1 MSTLMPE
8 PNPSTDTSKPF
19 EKVLGYLNY
28 SSGKPDVAFLSN
40 LNVIGSTIEHAT
52 SWATLHAAL
61 SAKLAELK
69 QTSLAF
75 SDAAQAE
82 ALLQLVFDKVIP
94 GYRAFHVD
102 LFFHLENE
110 RFQNIFFLGRVF
122 EATLAQQGPWDEV
135 DRVVNGAIEQLND
148 FIGYRPLAVLEN
160 GRRMTPYEHE
170 RYRPLPIYVAGAG
183 PLTGPYQAL
192 ITEVIELLKVAPPT
206 VLATAHFDVTRMEEL
221 AVDVRAYDHDHP
233 MFKRTNYLFGEW
245 DPHHIDGKGYFR
257 RFIVRQII
265 LDALLAWIQTQ
276 SDQQEAIFDAA
287 SVLCG
292 TMLMAS
298 AISGDGPSCHDSTV
312 TLSSLLPKVARQ
324 RDEFYLKLMQSLQG
338 KRRKR
343 ITTESQAAQ
352 QPFGHVRQ
360 SLNLHLAHYGA
371 RQVQHRNL
379 AQCFARMGYAEAA
392 RAEAS
397 VIPCASA
404 RFSCEIQ
411 WRLTSATKLL
421 QQGQPTPA
429 NALLVEIEEHLHRG
443 IHCGAFVDPWNI
455 LGFAGNFPLFSSRED
470 SIPDQ
475 RVESL
480 LELMERI
487 FGVFTRTLTE
497 AAAQGENA
505 LVENLTSRFE
515 KLADYWDQFASYVID
530 DLPKVRGRESF
541 ESATMVATALAEWRA
556 AGEAA
561 GNISFWRKHVTQF
574 TSPKA
579 YACVVEALLQKGDYV
594 AAMALLVQWLSCAEE
609 IGLESGPYSIHALLI
624 DWMNRLTTDAGHKT
638 RRPVDWAAIR
648 RLFDFLEANA
658 GEFWDVP
665 QLDTFTIAP
674 QKRTKENDDWDE
686 GLEAGSDNERDD
698 DDDDL
703 FGAAYD
709 GIVFKDSA
717 EDGNDGALADGA
729 SAAGSTEFENLN
741 RQLEPRI
748 KFIMAL
754 AQLWQISAGALS
766 VEHVTKSGETP
777 NPLRPDQV
785 DALAGWWRRVR
796 QLERELVHLMEAIS
810 TYPIDVAT
818 GDHDGNVEYDI
829 QLQTKFYLLNT
840 IITAHINCRIAELG
854 LLCLLPQG
862 FEVTEVP
869 EDDRNLV
876 NFYRSV
882 MSQDIAEVRRLLGA
896 QFRRLSRKPL
906 LYVPFDNG
914 GAPKQILLARTV
926 QAELRFLLKQLPRLG
941 LFRETWHVVRLA
953 HRMERETRPSQM
965 AVTEFDRIFRTGL
978 RNTMECLLQSAE
990 HWQGGAF
997 SDDDL
1002 VTLMHDIL
1010 SHYSDQWLR
1019 HSQTMRLSSVEALRN
1034 EVLWLEIQ
1042 DFISRFGMDLF
1053 HPKSLTLGNVRVIL
1067 HNGIEWYLDQLR
1079 EQEDPL
1085 NPSKLLQ
1092 AIEDGEIDE
1101 GDVVEYI
1108 DVVFSAI
1115 VDKFD
1120 RFLEYNTTTTQSDYG
1135 DKFHVLLDFLRI
1147 EAAYDRQAWEKIPES
1162 IAHRALAASTR
1173 ERALRFWEEL
1183 LENES
1188 RDDAERHVEALR
1200 ELEHKYGVHLP
1211 TVADRLNERF
1221 LKPLAVN
1228 RMLTLVEPAMSNDP
1242 TASRRFA
1249 RLQEEIRA
1257 YMHDQTGSAIDI
1269 PQWLQDIEREVSRL
1283 EAPADYI
1290 KSPELELRLP
1300 ICLVTEKEVR
1310 DQLQSW
1316 GQSVTGSEKS
1326 SPGKGSGKRRRHEEP

>member
-1 MSTLMPE
+1 MSTQITG
-8 PNPSTDTSKPF
+8 PNSAADADKQF

-40 LNVIGSTIEHAT
+40 LNAIGAT
-52 SWATLHAAL
+52 VDHVADWSNLRTAIT
-61 SAKLAELK
+61 SKLEALK
-69 QTSLAF
+69 QTSAVF
-75 SDAAQAE
+75 KDAAQAD
-82 ALLQLVFDKVIP
+82 AVLKLVFDEVLP
-94 GYRAFHVD
+94 SYRTFHTD
-102 LFFHLENE
+102 LFFHLDDQP
-110 RFQNIFFLGRVF
+110 FQNVFFLGRVF
-122 EATLAQQGPWDEV
+122 EATLAQQGPWDET
-135 DRVVNGAIEQLND
+135 DRVVKGAIEHLND
-148 FIGYRPLAVLEN
+148 FLGYRPLAVLEN
-160 GRRMTPYEHE
+160 GRRMTPYDHE
-170 RYRPLPIYVAGAG
+170 RFRPLPIYIAGAG
-183 PLTGPYQAL
+183 ALAGQYQP
-192 ITEVIELLKVAPPT
+192 VINEAVELLRSAPVS
-206 VLATAHFDVTRMEEL
+206 VLSTAHYDFSRMDEL

-245 DPHHIDGKGYFR
+245 DPHHIDGKGYYR
-257 RFIVRQII
+257 RFVIRQII
-265 LDALLAWIQTQ
+265 LDALMGWIH
-276 SDQQEAIFDAA
+276 SAKDREEAIFDAA

-298 AISGDGPSCHDSTV
+298 AISGDGPNCHDSTI

-338 KRRKR
+338 KRHKR
-343 ITTESQAAQ
+343 ISTESKAAQ

-371 RQVQHRNL
+371 RQVQYRNL
-379 AQCFARMGYAEAA
+379 AQCYARMGYPEAA
-392 RAEAS
+392 RHEAE

-411 WRLTSATKLL
+411 WRLTSATKQLEAGKPKEASVLL
-421 QQGQPTPA
+421 S
-429 NALLVEIEEHLHRG
+429 EIEDHLHRA

-455 LGFAGNFPLFSSRED
+455 LGFAGNFPLFTARED
-470 SIPDQ
+470 SIPDH
-475 RVESL
+475 RVENL
-480 LELMERI
+480 LDLVERI
-487 FGVFTRTLTE
+487 FGVFTRSLTE

-505 LVENLTSRFE
+505 LVEELTLRFE

-530 DLPKVRGRESF
+530 DLPKVRGRESY

-561 GNISFWRKHVTQF
+561 GNITFWRKHVSQF
-574 TSPKA
+574 NSPKA
-579 YACVVEALLQKGDYV
+579 YACVVEALLAKGDYI
-594 AAMALLVQWLSCAEE
+594 AAMSLLVQWLSCAEE

-624 DWMNRLTTDAGHKT
+624 DWMNRLTTDKNDRT
-638 RRPVDWAAIR
+638 KLPVDWAAIR

-658 GEFWDVP
+658 GDYWEVP
-665 QLDTFTIAP
+665 QLEAFTDVAP
-674 QKRTKENDDWDE
+674 KKRKRSEDDWDISVGGE
-686 GLEAGSDNERDD
+686 DEEEEDD
-698 DDDDL
+698 EDDI

-717 EDGNDGALADGA
+717 EDGTDGALADGP
-729 SAAGSTEFENLN
+729 SPMGTTEFETLN

-748 KFIMAL
+748 KFTMAL
-754 AQLWQISAGALS
+754 AQLWQIAAGALG
-766 VEHVTKSGETP
+766 VEHLGKSDATSK
-777 NPLRPDQV
+777 PLSDEQV
-785 DALAGWWRRVR
+785 DALAGWWRRAR
-796 QLERELVHLMEAIS
+796 QLERELVTLLDAVYS
-810 TYPIDVAT
+810 YPIDMPS

-854 LLCLLPQG
+854 LLCLLPPA
-862 FEVTEVP
+862 FNATEVQ
-869 EDDRNLV
+869 EDDRQLV

-882 MSQDIAEVRRLLGA
+882 MAQDVAEVRRMLGS

-914 GAPKQILLARTV
+914 GAPKQILQARTV

-978 RNTMECLLQSAE
+978 RNTMDCLIESAE
-990 HWQGGAF
+990 HWQDGKF

-1034 EVLWLEIQ
+1034 DALWDEVCE
-1042 DFISRFGMDLF
+1042 FIKRYGLDLF

-1067 HNGIEWYLDQLR
+1067 HNGVEWYLNQLR
-1079 EQEDPL
+1079 EQDDPI
-1085 NPSKLLQ
+1085 NPNKMLL
-1092 AIEDGEIDE
+1092 AIEKGQIDE
-1101 GDVVEYI
+1101 EAVVEYI
-1108 DVVFSAI
+1108 EVVYSAI

-1147 EAAYDRQAWEKIPES
+1147 EAAYDRSAWERIPEG
-1162 IAHRALAASTR
+1162 IAHRSLAASHR
-1173 ERALRFWEEL
+1173 EGALKFWEDL
-1183 LENES
+1183 LEHDS
-1188 RDDAERHVEALR
+1188 RDEADSHVAQLQ
-1200 ELEHKYGVHLP
+1200 ELERRYGVHLP
-1211 TVADRLNERF
+1211 TIADRLNERF
-1221 LKPLAVN
+1221 MKPLAVN
-1228 RMLTLVEPAMSNDP
+1228 RMLTLVEPAMKGDTDAP
-1242 TASRRFA
+1242 RRFD
-1249 RLQEEIRA
+1249 RLQEEIAA
-1257 YMHDQTGSAIDI
+1257 YMRDQTGSAIDI
-1269 PQWLQDIEREVSRL
+1269 PQWLQDIEREISRL
-1283 EAPADYI
+1283 ETPADFI

-1300 ICLVTEKEVR
+1300 VVRVTEQEVR
-1310 DQLQSW
+1310 SQLDIW
-1316 GQSVTGSEKS
+1316 GQSVSGSEKS
-1326 SPGKGSGKRRRHEEP
+1326 GSGKNPRRRKSE

>member
-1 MSTLMPE
+1 MSTQMTGP
-8 PNPSTDTSKPF
+8 TSAADADKHF
-19 EKVLGYLNY
+19 EKLLGYLNY

-40 LNVIGSTIEHAT
+40 LNAIAATIEHAADW
-52 SWATLHAAL
+52 SKLRAAIN
-61 SAKLAELK
+61 AKLAALK
-69 QTSLAF
+69 QTSAVF
-75 SDAAQAE
+75 KDAAQAE
-82 ALLQLVFDKVIP
+82 AVIKLVFDDVLP
-94 GYRAFHVD
+94 GYRAFHAD
-102 LFFHLENE
+102 LFFHLEDAV
-110 RFQNIFFLGRVF
+110 FQNAFFLGRVF

-135 DRVVNGAIEQLND
+135 GRVVKGAIEQLND
-148 FIGYRPLAVLEN
+148 FLGYRPLAVLEN
-160 GRRMTPYEHE
+160 GRRMTPYSHE
-170 RYRPLPIYVAGAG
+170 RFRPLPIYIAGAG
-183 PLTGPYQAL
+183 ALCGTYQA
-192 ITEVIELLKVAPPT
+192 VINEAVDLLKSAPPS
-206 VLATAHFDVTRMEEL
+206 VLSTAHYDFTRMDEL

-245 DPHHIDGKGYFR
+245 DPHHIDGKGYYR
-257 RFIVRQII
+257 RFVIRQII
-265 LDALLAWIQTQ
+265 LDALMGWIHMAK
-276 SDQQEAIFDAA
+276 DRDEAIFDAA

-298 AISGDGPSCHDSTV
+298 AISGDGPTCHDSTV

-338 KRRKR
+338 KRHKR
-343 ITTESQAAQ
+343 ISAESKSAQ

-371 RQVQHRNL
+371 RQVQYRNL
-379 AQCFARMGYAEAA
+379 AQCYARMGYPEAA
-392 RAEAS
+392 RHEAG

-404 RFSCEIQ
+404 RFSCEMQ

-421 QQGQPTPA
+421 EAGKPKEA
-429 NALLVEIEEHLHRG
+429 SVLLAEIEDHLHRA

-455 LGFAGNFPLFSSRED
+455 LGFAGHFPLFTARED
-470 SIPDQ
+470 SIPDH

-480 LELMERI
+480 LDFVERI
-487 FGVFTRTLTE
+487 FGVFTRSLTE

-505 LVENLTSRFE
+505 LVEELSLRFE

-561 GNISFWRKHVTQF
+561 GNITFWRKHVSQF
-574 TSPKA
+574 NSPKA
-579 YACVVEALLQKGDYV
+579 YACVVEALLAKGDYV
-594 AAMALLVQWLSCAEE
+594 AAMSLLVQWLSCAEE

-624 DWMNRLTTDAGHKT
+624 DWMNRLTTDKDNRT
-638 RRPVDWAAIR
+638 KLPVDWAAIR
-648 RLFDFLEANA
+648 RMFDFLEANA
-658 GEFWDVP
+658 GEFWEVP
-665 QLDTFTIAP
+665 QLESFTDAAP
-674 QKRTKENDDWDE
+674 KKRKSSSDDDWSATLTADE
-686 GLEAGSDNERDD
+686 DD
-698 DDDDL
+698 DEDDL
-703 FGAAYD
+703 YGAAYD

-717 EDGNDGALADGA
+717 EDGNDGALADGP
-729 SAAGSTEFENLN
+729 SPMGTTEFENLN

-748 KFIMAL
+748 KFTMAL
-754 AQLWQISAGALS
+754 AQLWQIAAGALG
-766 VEHVTKSGETP
+766 VEHLRKSSDGGRKLTE
-777 NPLRPDQV
+777 DQV
-785 DALAGWWRRVR
+785 DALAGWWRRAR
-796 QLERELVHLMEAIS
+796 QLERELVTLLDAVYS
-810 TYPIDVAT
+810 YPIDMPS

-840 IITAHINCRIAELG
+840 IITGHINCRIAELG
-854 LLCLLPQG
+854 LLCLLPPG
-862 FEVTEVP
+862 FDATEVP
-869 EDDRNLV
+869 EDDRHLV
-876 NFYRSV
+876 NFYRAV
-882 MSQDIAEVRRLLGA
+882 MAQDVGEVRRMLGS

-978 RNTMECLLQSAE
+978 RNTMDCLIESAA
-990 HWQGGAF
+990 HWQGGKF

-1034 EVLWLEIQ
+1034 DILWDEVCE
-1042 DFISRFGMDLF
+1042 FIKRFGLDLF

-1067 HNGIEWYLDQLR
+1067 HNGVEWYLNQLR
-1079 EQEDPL
+1079 EQDDPL
-1085 NPSKLLQ
+1085 SPNKMLL
-1092 AIEDGEIDE
+1092 AIEDGDIDE
-1101 GDVVEYI
+1101 EAVIEYI
-1108 DVVFSAI
+1108 EVVYSAI

-1147 EAAYDRQAWEKIPES
+1147 EAAYDRSAWERIPEG
-1162 IAHRALAASTR
+1162 IAHRSLAASNR
-1173 ERALRFWEEL
+1173 EGALRFWEDL

-1188 RDDAERHVEALR
+1188 RDEADSHVAKLH
-1200 ELEHKYGVHLP
+1200 ELERRYGVHLP

-1221 LKPLAVN
+1221 LKPLSVN
-1228 RMLTLVEPAMSNDP
+1228 RMLTLVEPAMKGDAD
-1242 TASRRFA
+1242 ASRRFE
-1249 RLQEEIRA
+1249 RLQEEIAA
-1257 YMHDQTGSAIDI
+1257 YMRDQTGSAIDI
-1269 PQWLQDIEREVSRL
+1269 PQWLQDIEREISRL
-1283 EAPADYI
+1283 EAPADFI

-1300 ICLVTEKEVR
+1300 VLLVSEQEVR
-1310 DQLQSW
+1310 NQMEIW
-1316 GQSVTGSEKS
+1316 GQSVSGSDKS
-1326 SPGKGSGKRRRHEEP
+1326 GPGKGSRRRKSE

>member
-1 MSTLMPE
+1 MSTQISG
-8 PNPSTDTSKPF
+8 PNSANDADKPF

-40 LNVIGSTIEHAT
+40 LNAIG
-52 SWATLHAAL
+52 AAVDHVHDWNAL
-61 SAKLAELK
+61 RTAISGKLDELK
-69 QTSLAF
+69 RSSTVF
-75 SDAAQAE
+75 KDAAQAE
-82 ALLQLVFDKVIP
+82 SVLQLVFEHVLP
-94 GYRAFHVD
+94 GYRQFHAD
-102 LFFHLENE
+102 LFFHLND
-110 RFQNIFFLGRVF
+110 RPFQNIFFLGRVF
-122 EATLAQQGPWDEV
+122 EATLTQQGPWEDVERIV
-135 DRVVNGAIEQLND
+135 KGAIEHLND
-148 FIGYRPLAVLEN
+148 FLGYRPLAVLEN
-160 GRRMTPYEHE
+160 GRRMTPYDHE
-170 RYRPLPIYVAGAG
+170 RFRPLPLYIAGAG
-183 PLTGPYQAL
+183 ALQGPYHA
-192 ITEVIELLKVAPPT
+192 VISEAIAQLKAAPAS
-206 VLATAHFDVTRMEEL
+206 VLSTAHFDISRMDEL
-221 AVDVRAYDHDHP
+221 AVDIRAYDHDHP

-245 DPHHIDGKGYFR
+245 DPHHIDGKGYYR
-257 RFIVRQII
+257 RFVIRQII
-265 LDALLAWIQTQ
+265 LDALMGWIN
-276 SDQQEAIFDAA
+276 SAKEREEAIFDAA

-324 RDEFYLKLMQSLQG
+324 RDEFYLRLMQSLQG
-338 KRRKR
+338 KRHKR
-343 ITTESQAAQ
+343 ITQESKAAQ

-371 RQVQHRNL
+371 RQVQYRNL
-379 AQCFARMGYAEAA
+379 AQCYARMGFPDAA
-392 RAEAS
+392 RHEAEI
-397 VIPCASA
+397 IPCASA

-411 WRLTSATKLL
+411 WRLTSAGKLL
-421 QQGQPTPA
+421 EAGNPKDA
-429 NALLVEIEEHLHRG
+429 SALLIEIEDYLHRA

-455 LGFAGNFPLFSSRED
+455 LGFAGNFPLFSARED
-470 SIPDQ
+470 SIPDH
-475 RVESL
+475 RVEGL
-480 LELMERI
+480 LDLVERI

-505 LVENLTSRFE
+505 LVEALSVRFE
-515 KLADYWDQFASYVID
+515 KLAEYWDQFASYVID
-530 DLPKVRGRESF
+530 DLPKVRGRESY

-561 GNISFWRKHVTQF
+561 GNISFWRKHVSQF
-574 TSPKA
+574 NSPKA
-579 YACVVEALLQKGDYV
+579 YASVVEALLAKGDYV
-594 AAMALLVQWLSCAEE
+594 AAMSLLVQWLSCAEE

-624 DWMNRLTTDAGHKT
+624 DWMNRLTTDKSERT
-638 RRPVDWAAIR
+638 RLPVDWAAIR

-658 GEFWDVP
+658 GEFWEVP
-665 QLDTFTIAP
+665 QLEAFTDLP
-674 QKRTKENDDWDE
+674 QKKRKASDDEEWDE
-686 GLEAGSDNERDD
+686 SLDADADGEGQDD
-698 DDDDL
+698 EDDL

-717 EDGNDGALADGA
+717 EDGTDSALADGP
-729 SAAGSTEFENLN
+729 GPVGTTEFENLN

-754 AQLWQISAGALS
+754 AQLWQISSGALG
-766 VEHVTKSGETP
+766 VEHLKKAGEP
-777 NPLRPDQV
+777 AHPLSADQI
-785 DALAGWWRRVR
+785 DALAGWWRRAR
-796 QLERELVHLMEAIS
+796 QLERELAHLLETVYA
-810 TYPIDVAT
+810 YPIDMPS

-854 LLCLLPQG
+854 LLCLLPAG
-862 FEVTEVP
+862 FDASEVQ
-869 EDDRNLV
+869 EDDRQLV
-876 NFYRSV
+876 SFYRAV
-882 MSQDIAEVRRLLGA
+882 MAQDVAEVRRMLGS

-914 GAPKQILLARTV
+914 GAPKQILIARTV

-978 RNTMECLLQSAE
+978 RNTMDCLIESAQK
-990 HWQGGAF
+990 WQGGKF

-1002 VTLMHDIL
+1002 VTIMHDIL

-1034 EVLWLEIQ
+1034 DSLWTEVCE
-1042 DFISRFGMDLF
+1042 FIKRFGLDLF

-1067 HNGIEWYLDQLR
+1067 HNGVDWYLNQLR
-1079 EQEDPL
+1079 EHEDPI
-1085 NPSKLLQ
+1085 NPNKMLQ

-1101 GDVVEYI
+1101 EAVVEFI
-1108 DVVFSAI
+1108 EVVYSAI

-1135 DKFHVLLDFLRI
+1135 DKFHVLLDFLRV
-1147 EAAYDRQAWEKIPES
+1147 EAAYDRQAWERIPEG
-1162 IAHRALAASTR
+1162 IAHRSLAASSR
-1173 ERALRFWEEL
+1173 EGALKFWEEL

-1188 RDDAERHVEALR
+1188 RDDADSHVSQLR
-1200 ELEHKYGVHLP
+1200 ELEHRYGVHLP

-1228 RMLTLVEPAMSNDP
+1228 RMLTLVEPAMKGDADA
-1242 TASRRFA
+1242 TRKFQ
-1249 RLQEEIRA
+1249 RLQEEIAA
-1257 YMHDQTGSAIDI
+1257 YMRDQTGSAIDI

-1283 EAPADYI
+1283 EAPADFI

-1300 ICLVTEKEVR
+1300 MLFVSESEVR
-1310 DQLQSW
+1310 NQLDVW
-1316 GQSVTGSEKS
+1316 GQSIAGSEKS
-1326 SPGKGSGKRRRHEEP
+1326 SPGKSGGRRRKSE